1 MMKSLACAILLAA
14 AALGESPAPQP
25 QVLNEGRYLV
35 AVSGMLC
42 HACARAI
49 ELELAKLPEVEAV
62 RADFERERVSLAVR
76 KGQALKVSALRKG
89 LRRAAQRVNLD
100 TDFEIA
106 GVSPA
111 P

>member
-1 MMKSLACAILLAA
+1 
-14 AALGESPAPQP
+14 
-25 QVLNEGRYLV
+25 
-35 AVSGMLC
+35 MLC
-42 HACARAI
+42 FDDYTYDALARMDLSGVRPI
-49 ELELAKLPEVEAV
+49 H